1 MQVPAPS
8 TDLQRTQG
16 LDVLSQRTGRS
27 ASPAAAWPCLAGAGG
42 TACLG
47 SDAAAQACH
56 CPLEG
61 TPRWENGFKSAPLPS
76 SAGQLSMTQQSRS
89 RAISRGIC
97 PRCHGWTGAWV
108 TSIHPGIDEG
118 PPPRPRHSPRPERDG
133 PPPHRQ
139 PSVCSQSVTRRI
151 PWSDAG
157 LMRGFVRFPA
167 PPPPDPAEAI
177 SFQQERHAPGPF
189 SYDSEV

>member
-118 PPPRPRHSPRPERDG
+118 PPP
-133 PPPHRQ
+133 PPPAQ
-139 PSVCSQSVTRRI
+139 PQAGAGWAATTQAAQRVLPISNKAHPLVRRRADERICQVPSSPPTGSSRGNFLPAGTSCSRALQ
-151 PWSDAG
+151 
-157 LMRGFVRFPA
+157 L
-167 PPPPDPAEAI
+167 
-177 SFQQERHAPGPF
+177 
-189 SYDSEV
+189 

>member
-97 PRCHGWTGAWV
+97 PRCHGWTGARV

-118 PPPRPRHSPRPERDG
+118 PPPPRPRHSPRPERDG

-139 PSVCSQSVTRRI
+139 PSVLPISNKAHPLVRRRADERICQVPSSPPTGSSRGNFLPAGTSCSRALQ
-151 PWSDAG
+151 
-157 LMRGFVRFPA
+157 L
-167 PPPPDPAEAI
+167 
-177 SFQQERHAPGPF
+177 
-189 SYDSEV
+189 

>member
-8 TDLQRTQG
+8 TDLRSTQG
-16 LDVLSQRTGRS
+16 LDVLSQQTGRS
-27 ASPAAAWPCLAGAGG
+27 ASPAAAWPHLAGAGG

-47 SDAAAQACH
+47 SDAATQACH

-97 PRCHGWTGAWV
+97 PHCHGWTGAQV
-108 TSIHPGIDEG
+108 TSIHPGIDKG
-118 PPPRPRHSPRPERDG
+118 PPQHSPSPERDG
-133 PPPHRQ
+133 MLPHRQ
-139 PSVCSQSVTRRI
+139 PSVLPISNAAHPLVRRR
-151 PWSDAG
+151 SDE
-157 LMRGFVRFPA
+157 RICQVPSS
-167 PPPPDPAEAI
+167 PPPDPAEAI

-189 SYDSEV
+189 SYDSEL